1 MSGPL
6 RGVRIIDLTTVVIG
20 PLATKVL
27 GDLGA
32 DIIKVEAASGDSMR
46 NIGPMRNPGMGP
58 LFLQANRNKRSIGL
72 DLKKDADMQKL
83 RELLTDADVLVSN
96 IRPQAMARL
105 GLDYE
110 GVCKI
115 NPSIIFCAAVG
126 YGQGGPNAGDAV
138 YDDLMQA
145 ASGVSGLFARVNG
158 KARYAPVNICDR
170 VVGLYT
176 VIAIEAA
183 LYHRKQTGEGQQIEV
198 PMFET
203 MAEFVLGDHI
213 GGRAF
218 VPPLGGTGY
227 QRLLSKERGPYAT
240 RDGYLA
246 LVVYTDKHWRKF
258 SQMIGRPSLM
268 QDDERFRDMQARNI
282 NAEVA
287 GRLLADEIV
296 KKTTEEWLTVL
307 HEADIPACRVNSVN
321 DLFDDPHLRAVGFF
335 SEVEHS
341 SEGTLLMPRSPLI
354 FSGTPLDVRYL
365 APRLGENNAEF
376 GIKPLVGR
384 GELAASKRP

>member
-6 RGVRIIDLTTVVIG
+6 RGVRIIDLTTVVMG

-246 LVVYTDKHWRKF
+246 LVVYTDEHWRKF

>member
-6 RGVRIIDLTTVVIG
+6 RGVRIIDLTTVVMG

-145 ASGVSGLFARVNG
+145 ASGVSGLFARVDG

-246 LVVYTDKHWRKF
+246 LVVYTDEHWRKF

-307 HEADIPACRVNSVN
+307 HEADIPACRVNSVD

>member
-1 MSGPL
+1 M
-6 RGVRIIDLTTVVIG
+6 
-20 PLATKVL
+20 LAF
-27 GDLGA
+27 D
-32 DIIKVEAASGDSMR
+32 
-46 NIGPMRNPGMGP
+46 
-58 LFLQANRNKRSIGL
+58 
-72 DLKKDADMQKL
+72 
-83 RELLTDADVLVSN
+83 
-96 IRPQAMARL
+96 
-105 GLDYE
+105 
-110 GVCKI
+110 
-115 NPSIIFCAAVG
+115 
-126 YGQGGPNAGDAV
+126 
-138 YDDLMQA
+138 
-145 ASGVSGLFARVNG
+145 G

-246 LVVYTDKHWRKF
+246 LVVYTDEHWRKF

-307 HEADIPACRVNSVN
+307 HEADIPACRVNSVER
-321 DLFDDPHLRAVGFF
+321 FVRRPPSARGWV
-335 SEVEHS
+335 
-341 SEGTLLMPRSPLI
+341 LL
-354 FSGTPLDVRYL
+354 
-365 APRLGENNAEF
+365 
-376 GIKPLVGR
+376 
-384 GELAASKRP
+384 